1 MPISRGHEE
10 RRRTREPSRIG
21 WSSSRLP
28 IDPQVLA
35 PVASVIEPRLHPE
48 CYRDTPKM
56 ALRALLDLAIE
67 IPAILLRS
75 MPHALAHNDRTV
87 ARFARVQRFPERD
100 SGKPRGV
107 VGKNPEQICFPH
119 AASRS
124 DVTRGYAQRR
134 RRTPVSDRTAGSA
147 HGRQRRGHP
156 ASHRTEVAAGARMIG
171 RHHDQ
176 DQADGLTHIR
186 SAVVRDRPHHSSLGT
201 KSALVGTW
209 PPLAQ
214 TVC

>member
-1 MPISRGHEE
+1 MNVSISSTITRKDPAQMPISRGHEE

-75 MPHALAHNDRTV
+75 MPHALATTT
-87 ARFARVQRFPERD
+87 
-100 SGKPRGV
+100 
-107 VGKNPEQICFPH
+107 EQ
-119 AASRS
+119 
-124 DVTRGYAQRR
+124 
-134 RRTPVSDRTAGSA
+134 
-147 HGRQRRGHP
+147 
-156 ASHRTEVAAGARMIG
+156 
-171 RHHDQ
+171 
-176 DQADGLTHIR
+176 
-186 SAVVRDRPHHSSLGT
+186 
-201 KSALVGTW
+201 
-209 PPLAQ
+209 
-214 TVC
+214 